1 MFMSFVF
8 LEMGNLFFIIGICFK
23 KFNSVIGKFY
33 FYLNNFIFLKEMNSI
48 INVVDVNI
56 YFF

>member
-23 KFNSVIGKFY
+23 KFNSVMGKFY

-48 INVVDVNI
+48 NKCSGC
-56 YFF
+56 